1 MCPAMAVVDLFD
13 LPAKGVLI
21 GLDPG
26 TKTLGVAATDA
37 SRILTTPVETILK
50 VKLLPSLER
59 LFAIYDERQA
69 VGLVVGLPLNTDG
82 TQGPRVQ
89 SVRTLVSNLLK
100 MRDIPVVFEDE
111 RYSTVDAD
119 EALSALRRNIRNRD
133 TKIDATAAAVILR
146 SALTRLET
154 GQ

>member
-1 MCPAMAVVDLFD
+1 MSVVDLFD

-26 TKTLGVAATDA
+26 TKTLGVAATDP
-37 SRILTTPVETILK
+37 SRILASPVETIAK
-50 VKLLPSLER
+50 VKLAPSLAR
-59 LFAIYDERQA
+59 LFEIYDERQG

-100 MRDIPVVFEDE
+100 VRDIPVAFEDE
-111 RYSTVDAD
+111 RYSTVAAD
-119 EALSALRRNIRNRD
+119 ELLRDLSFTEQRRADRIDAMPAAMILHSAL
-133 TKIDATAAAVILR
+133 K
-146 SALTRLET
+146 RLET
-154 GQ
+154 PR

>member
-1 MCPAMAVVDLFD
+1 MAVVDLFD

-59 LFAIYDERQA
+59 LFAIYDARQA

-100 MRDIPVVFEDE
+100 MRDVPVAFEDE

-119 EALSALRRNIRNRD
+119 EALSALRRNVRNRD

>member
-1 MCPAMAVVDLFD
+1 MAVVDLFD

-37 SRILTTPVETILK
+37 SRILTTRVETILK

-59 LFAIYDERQA
+59 LFAIYDARQA

-100 MRDIPVVFEDE
+100 MRDVPVAFEDE

-119 EALSALRRNIRNRD
+119 EALSALRRNVRNRD

>member
-1 MCPAMAVVDLFD
+1 MAVVDLFD
-13 LPAKGVLI
+13 LPARGVLL

-37 SRILTTPVETILK
+37 SRILATPVETILK
-50 VKLLPSLER
+50 EKLAPSLAR
-59 LFAIYDERQA
+59 LFALYDERAA

-100 MRDIPVVFEDE
+100 LRDIPVAYEDE

-119 EALSALRRNIRNRD
+119 DALRAVRRNVRNRD
-133 TKIDATAAAVILR
+133 NKIDATAAAIILR
-146 SALTRLET
+146 AALTRLESR
-154 GQ
+154 G

>member
-1 MCPAMAVVDLFD
+1 MAAVDLFD

-69 VGLVVGLPLNTDG
+69 VGLVVGLPLETDG

-100 MRDIPVVFEDE
+100 MRDVPVAFEDE

-119 EALSALRRNIRNRD
+119 EALHALRRNVRNRD
-133 TKIDATAAAVILR
+133 AKIDATAAAVILR
-146 SALTRLET
+146 SALTRLEK

>member
-1 MCPAMAVVDLFD
+1 MCPPMAVVDLTD

-26 TKTLGVAATDA
+26 TKTLGVAATDP
-37 SRILTTPVETILK
+37 SRILASPVETIAK
-50 VKLLPSLER
+50 VKLAPSLAR
-59 LFAIYDERQA
+59 LFEIYDERQG

-100 MRDIPVVFEDE
+100 VRDIPVAFEDE
-111 RYSTVDAD
+111 RYSTVAAD
-119 EALSALRRNIRNRD
+119 ELLRDLSFTEQRRADRIDAMAAAMILHSAL
-133 TKIDATAAAVILR
+133 K
-146 SALTRLET
+146 RLET
-154 GQ
+154 PR

>member
-1 MCPAMAVVDLFD
+1 MAVVDLFD

-59 LFAIYDERQA
+59 LFAIYDGRQA
-69 VGLVVGLPLNTDG
+69 VGLVVGLPLNADG

-100 MRDIPVVFEDE
+100 MRDIPVAFEDE

-119 EALSALRRNIRNRD
+119 EALSALRRNVRNRD

>member
-1 MCPAMAVVDLFD
+1 MSVLDLFD

-26 TKTLGVAATDA
+26 TKTLGVAATDP
-37 SRILTTPVETILK
+37 SRILASPVETIAK
-50 VKLLPSLER
+50 VKLAPSLAR
-59 LFAIYDERQA
+59 LFEIYDERQG

-100 MRDIPVVFEDE
+100 VRDIPVAFEDE
-111 RYSTVDAD
+111 RYSTVAAD
-119 EALSALRRNIRNRD
+119 ELLRDLSFTEQRRADRIDAMAAAMILHSAL
-133 TKIDATAAAVILR
+133 K
-146 SALTRLET
+146 RLET
-154 GQ
+154 PR

>member
-1 MCPAMAVVDLFD
+1 MAVVDLFD

-59 LFAIYDERQA
+59 LSAIYDARQA

-100 MRDIPVVFEDE
+100 MRDVPVAFEDE

-119 EALSALRRNIRNRD
+119 EALSALRRNVRNRD

>member
-1 MCPAMAVVDLFD
+1 MAVVDLFD

-37 SRILTTPVETILK
+37 SRILTTPVETIIK
-50 VKLLPSLER
+50 VKLAPSLER
-59 LFAIYDERQA
+59 LFAIYDARQG
-69 VGLVVGLPLNTDG
+69 VGLVVGLPLNADG

-100 MRDIPVVFEDE
+100 VRDIPVAFEDE

-119 EALSALRRNIRNRD
+119 EALSALRRNVRNRD

>member
-1 MCPAMAVVDLFD
+1 MAVVDLFD
-13 LPAKGVLI
+13 LPAKGVLL

-50 VKLLPSLER
+50 EKLAPSLAR
-59 LFAIYDERQA
+59 LFALYDDRNA

-100 MRDIPVVFEDE
+100 LRDIPVAYEDE

-119 EALSALRRNIRNRD
+119 DALRAVRRNVRNRD
-133 TKIDATAAAVILR
+133 TKIDATAAAIILR
-146 SALTRLET
+146 AALTRLET
-154 GQ
+154 RG

>member
-1 MCPAMAVVDLFD
+1 MAVVDLFD
-13 LPAKGVLI
+13 LPQKGVLL

-37 SRILTTPVETILK
+37 SRILTTPVETIIK

-59 LFAIYDERQA
+59 LFAIYDDRQA

-82 TQGPRVQ
+82 SQGPRVQ

-100 MRDIPVVFEDE
+100 MRDVPVAFEDE
-111 RYSTVDAD
+111 RYSTMDAD
-119 EALSALRRNIRNRD
+119 EALGAVRRNARNRD
-133 TKIDATAAAVILR
+133 AKIDATAAAIILR
-146 SALTRLET
+146 AALTRLET
-154 GQ
+154 GA

>member
-1 MCPAMAVVDLFD
+1 MSVVDLFD

-26 TKTLGVAATDA
+26 TKTLGVAATDP
-37 SRILTTPVETILK
+37 SRILASPVETIAK
-50 VKLLPSLER
+50 VKLAPSLAR
-59 LFAIYDERQA
+59 LFEIYDERQG

-100 MRDIPVVFEDE
+100 VRDIPVAFEDE
-111 RYSTVDAD
+111 RYSTVAAD
-119 EALSALRRNIRNRD
+119 ELLRDLSFTEQRRADRIDAMAAAMILHSAL
-133 TKIDATAAAVILR
+133 K
-146 SALTRLET
+146 RLET
-154 GQ
+154 PR

>member
-1 MCPAMAVVDLFD
+1 MAVVDLFD

-100 MRDIPVVFEDE
+100 MRDVPVAFEDE

-119 EALSALRRNIRNRD
+119 EALSALRRNVRNRD

-146 SALTRLET
+146 SALTRLEK

>member
-1 MCPAMAVVDLFD
+1 MSVVDLFD

-26 TKTLGVAATDA
+26 TKTLGVAATDP
-37 SRILTTPVETILK
+37 SRILASPVETIAK
-50 VKLLPSLER
+50 VKLAPSLAR
-59 LFAIYDERQA
+59 LFEIYDARQG

-100 MRDIPVVFEDE
+100 VRDIPVAFEDE
-111 RYSTVDAD
+111 RYSTVAAD
-119 EALSALRRNIRNRD
+119 ELLRDLSFTEQRRADRIDAMAAAMILHSAL
-133 TKIDATAAAVILR
+133 K
-146 SALTRLET
+146 RLET
-154 GQ
+154 PR